1 MVIRNQPLVLVRQH
15 GTLPVGRPV
24 PLEHQTFELLT
35 RALEQ
40 GLAQLAGVDLTSE
53 VCVHGQ
59 KRTMF
64 MAT

>member
-1 MVIRNQPLVLVRQH
+1 
-15 GTLPVGRPV
+15 VGRPV
-24 PLEHQTFELLT
+24 PLEHQTFKLLT

-40 GLAQLAGVDLTSE
+40 GLAQLAGVDLAGE
-53 VCVHGQ
+53 VRVHGQ